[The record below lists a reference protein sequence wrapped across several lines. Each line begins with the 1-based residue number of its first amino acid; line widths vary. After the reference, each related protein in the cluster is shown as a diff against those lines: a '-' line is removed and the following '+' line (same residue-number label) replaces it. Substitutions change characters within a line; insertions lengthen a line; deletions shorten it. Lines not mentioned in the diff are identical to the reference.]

1 VDDLKVGDIVGR
13 KHRKHDRLGMV
24 VDAEPF
30 GPMDS
35 QPFVT
40 ILWFASGTK
49 MTGDTRLIE
58 KVEVR
63 GG

>member
-1 VDDLKVGDIVGR
+1 MDDLKVGDIVGR

-40 ILWFASGTK
+40 ILWFASGMK

-58 KVEVR
+58 KLEVQ

>member
-1 VDDLKVGDIVGR
+1 MKLKVGDIVGR
-13 KHRKHDRLGMV
+13 KHRKNDRLGMV

-30 GPMDS
+30 GPMDT

-58 KVEVR
+58 KVEVE
-63 GG
+63 GV